1 MQFDQTKTY
10 LNLARSFAGES
21 QAGMRYQLIARAA
34 LKQGYVELA
43 NTIKVIAKNETV
55 HARRFFEE
63 LTKRGGNCIDN
74 IDLEAGYPFH
84 TGDIAT
90 ALRLAAKDEREENE
104 RIYATFAK
112 DAKEEGFDDVA
123 ALFNLVANVE
133 KRHEQIFI
141 YLANAFETGTL
152 YKNESPILYVCADCG
167 YMQTANGEWDVC
179 PLCKAS
185 QGEVYL
191 HIPYQKEKL

>member
-112 DAKEEGFDDVA
+112 DAKEEGLDDVA

-167 YMQTANGEWDVC
+167 YMQTANEAWDVC